1 MTETVT
7 IPRAEYEALLERI
20 RDLEDT
26 AVLAERRGDPTI
38 AFETTERLLAGENPV
53 VVWRE
58 ERGLSRQALA
68 TAAGVSPSMLI
79 EIEHGRQVPPLAV
92 ARALATALRVGL
104 DDLFGR
110 AGLTVARTSLG

>member
-20 RDLEDT
+20 EVLEDT
-26 AVLAERRGDPTI
+26 AVLTERRGDPTI

-53 VVWRE
+53 AVWRE

-68 TAAGVSPSMLI
+68 AAAGVSPTMLD
-79 EIEHGRQVPPLAV
+79 EIERGRQVPSLAT
-92 ARALATALRVGL
+92 ARALAVALRVSL
-104 DDLFGR
+104 DDLFG
-110 AGLTVARTSLG
+110 APACQ